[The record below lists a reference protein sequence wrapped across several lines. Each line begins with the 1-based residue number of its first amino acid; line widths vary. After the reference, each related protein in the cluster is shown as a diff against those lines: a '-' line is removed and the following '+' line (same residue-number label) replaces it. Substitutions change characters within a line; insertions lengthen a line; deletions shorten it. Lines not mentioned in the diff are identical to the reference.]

1 MSLVYQKQLCLR
13 NNKYAASA
21 CRGTTALFFSS
32 NTQFSAPY
40 QLEDF
45 GVSIMKFCGQWSV
58 IQTVQQNG

>member
-45 GVSIMKFCGQWSV
+45 GVSIMKFCGQ
-58 IQTVQQNG
+58 